1 MNRCSVLVL
10 AAGQG
15 TRMRS
20 RLPKV
25 LHRLAGR
32 PLLWHIL
39 RAVRGMRP
47 DHLAVV
53 TGFGADLV
61 ERELAAPDIHWVR
74 QEERRGTGHAV
85 MCALPVLEG
94 LSGELL
100 ILNGDH
106 PLVETGVLEALLEE
120 HRREGNLLTLLST
133 VLEKPDGYGRVVRD
147 ARGGLA
153 RIVEEKDADAAV
165 RALTEVNT
173 GFYCVDVARLAEW
186 LAHITD
192 QNAQNEYYLPDIVPL
207 AIAEGRVGV
216 LRAADAVALSG
227 VNDRAQLAGLEVAM
241 RARLT
246 ARFMAAGVTF
256 VDPASCWLAADVEIG
271 PDTVIEPQVMLGP
284 GSVVGEGCHIGPFCR
299 IQESLI
305 GSGTRVHAFCHL
317 DGAVIEGASEIGP
330 YARLRPGTQLA
341 SRAKVG
347 NFCELKKAVIGEGS
361 KVNHLSYIGDAEVGS
376 GVNVGAG
383 TITCNYDGV
392 HKHRTV
398 IEDHVF
404 VGSDVQFVAPVR
416 VGAGAT
422 IGAGTTVTRDV
433 PAAALA
439 VSRTAQTHIERWA
452 EKKARFVKK
461 DP

>member
-39 RAVRGMRP
+39 RAVRGLRP
-47 DHLAVV
+47 ERLAVV
-53 TGFGADLV
+53 TGFGAELV
-61 ERELAAPDIHWVR
+61 EQELAAPDIHWVR

-85 MCALPVLEG
+85 MCALSVLEG
-94 LSGELL
+94 LSGDLL

-106 PLVETGVLEALLEE
+106 PLVETGVLEALLER
-120 HRREGNLLTLLST
+120 HRQEGNVLTLLST
-133 VLEKPDGYGRVVRD
+133 LLEVPDGYGRVVRD
-147 ARGGLA
+147 ARGGLE

-165 RALTEVNT
+165 RAVTEVNT
-173 GFYCVDVARLAEW
+173 GFYCLDVVRLAGW
-186 LAHITD
+186 LARITD
-192 QNAQNEYYLPDIVPL
+192 RNAQNEYYLPDIVPL

-216 LRAADAVALSG
+216 MRAGDAVALSG

-246 ARFMAAGVTF
+246 ARFMAEGVTF

-271 PDTVIEPQVMLGP
+271 PDTVIEPQVVLGP
-284 GSVVGEGCHIGPFCR
+284 GSVVGEGCHIGPFCQ
-299 IQESLI
+299 IQESRI
-305 GSGTRVHAFCHL
+305 GSGSRIYAFCHL
-317 DGAVIEGASEIGP
+317 DGVVIDGASEVGP
-330 YARLRPGTQLA
+330 YARLRPGTRLA

-361 KVNHLSYIGDAEVGS
+361 KINHLSYIGDAEVGS

-398 IEDHVF
+398 IEDRVF

-416 VGAGAT
+416 VGVGAT

-433 PAAALA
+433 PAFSLA
-439 VSRTAQTHIERWA
+439 VSRTAQTHIEGWA
-452 EKKARFVKK
+452 ERRERLKK
-461 DP
+461 DK